1 MIEMQIITDTIQFLC
16 VLVVLI
22 KINSNI
28 EKLIK
33 KL

>member
-16 VLVVLI
+16 IVVVLI

-28 EKLIK
+28 EKLNK
-33 KL
+33 